1 MLGTTWQRIGV
12 SRFCRNLAMMTRGG
26 VPISSGIEIAA
37 EVCGNQALKN
47 ALCRSADRIINGSEI
62 AIGFGAEKQFPR
74 LFVRMIGIGERTG
87 QLPEV
92 LDKVAETYEKQVEG
106 TIIVAMAMA
115 EPAFVIFFGIL
126 ILIMVLAIYI
136 PIFSVSSHV

>member
-1 MLGTTWQRIGV
+1 
-12 SRFCRNLAMMTRGG
+12 MMTRGG
-26 VPISSGIEIAA
+26 VPIATGIEIAA

-62 AIGFGAEKQFPR
+62 AMSFEVEKVFPR
-74 LFVRMIGIGERTG
+74 LFVRMVGVGERTG

-106 TIIVAMAMA
+106 MIIITMTIA
-115 EPAFVIFFGIL
+115 EPAFICFFGIL
-126 ILIMVLAIYI
+126 ILIMVLAIYV
-136 PIFSVSSHV
+136 PIFTVSSHV